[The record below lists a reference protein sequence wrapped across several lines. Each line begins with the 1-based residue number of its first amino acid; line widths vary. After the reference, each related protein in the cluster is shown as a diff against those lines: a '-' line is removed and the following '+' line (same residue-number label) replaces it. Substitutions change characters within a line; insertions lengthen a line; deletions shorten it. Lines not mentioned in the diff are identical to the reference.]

1 MTIPTTSV
9 DLDATSV
16 DSVAIADISITHG
29 RTNTNEQPSPASAS
43 VTLLTG
49 NGTIVPEVGME
60 LVITSTVSAVD
71 YVRFRG
77 RVTSVAA
84 QWNLTTV
91 TATSDAL
98 GRLARLAAPDYSFD
112 ANLTGVGENILQVL
126 TASGALKGVYALTYT
141 YSPGDTTVLP
151 GLVIPAGNVLAQCQ
165 TLAGFDVSGVF
176 YETPAGQ
183 LVFEDS
189 TDRPF
194 PNGTSADI
202 YFYTAISGGGPSAI
216 LKDWQAIQ
224 SLDTLTNS
232 AVVTYGSPSASVTIT
247 DDTSVSTYG
256 LYGTSVDFP
265 VVSASDAIRKAS
277 RLVAN
282 ASVPRTTANPI
293 TVELNDLSTG
303 LQASLLSATVGTSV
317 GWLPGPTASGIP
329 GLPEAC
335 FIEGWTERIQGQG
348 AYQGRHTMAL
358 TLSDVALTRTMQTW
372 ADVPGT
378 RTWAGVG
385 GTVTWYSTAG
395 TPIT

>member
-1 MTIPTTSV
+1 MSIPTTSV
-9 DLDATSV
+9 ELDATVV
-16 DSVAIADISITHG
+16 DAVTIADITVTHG
-29 RTNTNEQPSPASAS
+29 RTNTNEQPAPASAS
-43 VTLLTG
+43 VTLLTA
-49 NGTIVPEVGME
+49 NGTVVPEVGMT
-60 LVITSTVSAVD
+60 LVITSTVSGTD

-77 RVTSVAA
+77 RVTSVTA

-98 GRLARLAAPDYSFD
+98 GRLARLAAPDYAFNS
-112 ANLTGVGENILQVL
+112 NLTGVGENILQVL
-126 TASGALKGVYALTYT
+126 TASGALKGVYALSYT
-141 YSPGDTTVLP
+141 YSQGDTTVLP
-151 GLVIPAGNVLAQCQ
+151 GLVIPSGNVLAQCQ
-165 TLAGFDVSGVF
+165 ALAGFDVSGVF
-176 YETPAGQ
+176 YETPAGD

-202 YFYTAISGGGPSAI
+202 YLYTAISGGGASPI
-216 LKDWQAIQ
+216 LKDWQAAQ

-232 AVVTYGSPSASVTIT
+232 AVVTYGNPAASVTVT
-247 DDTSVSTYG
+247 DDTSVSAYG

-277 RLVAN
+277 RIVAN
-282 ASVPRTTANPI
+282 ASIPRTTANPI
-293 TVELNDLSTG
+293 TVELGDTSTG
-303 LQASLLSATVGTSV
+303 IQAALLSAVVGTSV

-335 FIEGWTERIQGQG
+335 FIEGWTERIRGQG
-348 AYQGRHTMAL
+348 TYEGRHSMAL

-385 GTVTWYSTAG
+385 ATITWYATAG

>member
-1 MTIPTTSV
+1 MTIPVTSV
-9 DLDATSV
+9 ELDATVV
-16 DSVAIADISITHG
+16 DAVTIADITISHG
-29 RTNTNEQPSPASAS
+29 RTNTNEQPSPASAT
-43 VTLLTG
+43 VTLLTA
-49 NGTIVPEVGME
+49 NGTVVPEVGMT
-60 LVITSTVSAVD
+60 LVITSTVAATD

-77 RVTSVAA
+77 RVTSVNA
-84 QWNLTTV
+84 QWATTTV

-98 GRLARLAAPDYSFD
+98 GRLARLAAPDYTFNS
-112 ANLTGVGENILQVL
+112 NLTGVGENILQVL

-141 YSPGDTTVLP
+141 YSQGDTTVLP
-151 GLVIPAGNVLAQCQ
+151 ELVIPSGNVLSQCQ
-165 TLAGFDVSGVF
+165 ALANFDVSGVF
-176 YETPAGQ
+176 YETPDGN

-202 YFYTAISGGGPSAI
+202 YFYTAISGGGPSPI
-216 LKDWQAIQ
+216 LKDWQAVQ

-232 AVVTYGSPSASVTIT
+232 AVVTYGSPTASVTVT

-256 LYGTSVDFP
+256 LYGTAIEFP

-277 RLVAN
+277 RVVAN
-282 ASVPRTTANPI
+282 ASIPRTTANPI
-293 TVELNDLSTG
+293 TVELNELASG
-303 LQASLLSATVGTSV
+303 VQASLLAATVGTSV
-317 GWLPGPTASGIP
+317 GWLPSPTSSGIP

-348 AYQGRHTMAL
+348 AYEGRHTMAL

-372 ADVPGT
+372 ADVPST

-385 GTVTWYSTAG
+385 GTITWYSTAG